1 MTKEEIIALTK
12 ENDIQFIRLQ
22 FTDIFGQPKNVTIS
36 QSQLDKALSGK
47 CMFDGSSIEGF
58 VRIEESDQYLHP
70 DLDSYTILPWHNKHG
85 RVARLICDIFTPENT
100 PFTGDPRYILR
111 RVTQQ
116 AAEMGFTFY
125 VGSECEF
132 FLFQTDE
139 NGKPTLQPH
148 DEAGYFDWGIV
159 DHGDVARRDI
169 CLALER
175 MGFEIEASHH
185 ECGPGQHEID
195 FKYAEALTAADNI
208 VTFKLAVKTVAQRHK
223 LHATFMPKPIFGEA
237 GSGMHINMSLF
248 RDGVNSFEQKDDTYG
263 LSPIAYQFLAGQLA
277 HISAITAVTNPL
289 INSYKRLASGY
300 EAPRYVAWSARNRSP
315 LVRVPSSRGPS
326 TRIELR
332 SPDPSC
338 NPYLALAVCLAAGL
352 DGIRRQLTPPPAV
365 DGNIFAMTDQER
377 EAAGIGHLPETLA
390 DAIRALKADQLIC
403 DTLGSHIT
411 ERYIDAKLKDW
422 DEYRTYVSD
431 WERKKYLITY

>member
-1 MTKEEIIALTK
+1 MTKNEIIKLTE

-36 QSQLDKALSGK
+36 ASQLEKALSGK

-58 VRIEESDQYLHP
+58 VRIEESDQYLQP

-85 RVARLICDIFTPENT
+85 KVARLVCDIYTTENK
-100 PFTGDPRYILR
+100 PFAGDPRYVLR
-111 RVTQQ
+111 KAVEE
-116 AAEMGFTFY
+116 AKKMGFTFY

-139 NGKPTLQPH
+139 NGKPTIQPH

-169 CLALER
+169 CLALEK

-195 FKYAEALTAADNI
+195 FKYAEALQAADNI
-208 VTFKLAVKTVAQRHK
+208 VTFKLAVKTVAQRHN
-223 LHATFMPKPIFGEA
+223 LHATFMPKPIFGIA

-248 RDGVNSFEQKDDTYG
+248 RDGVNAFEDKEDTYG
-263 LSPIAYQFLAGQLA
+263 LSKVAYQFMAGVIR
-277 HISAITAVTNPL
+277 HIDAITAVTNPL
-289 INSYKRLASGY
+289 INSYKRIASGY

-332 SPDPSC
+332 SPDPAC
-338 NPYLALAVCLAAGL
+338 NPYLALTVCLAAGI
-352 DGIRRQLTPPPAV
+352 DGIRKEMAPPPAV
-365 DGNIFAMTDQER
+365 DGNIFNMTDKER
-377 EAAGIGHLPETLA
+377 KEAGIGQLPETLA
-390 DAIRALKADQLIC
+390 DAIRALEADPLIC
-403 DTLGSHIT
+403 GALGPHIV
-411 ERYIDAKLKDW
+411 ERYIDAKQKEW
-422 DEYRTYVSD
+422 EEYRTYVSD
-431 WERKKYLITY
+431 WERRKYLTLY

>member
-70 DLDSYTILPWHNKHG
+70 DLDSYTILPWHSKHG
-85 RVARLICDIFTPENT
+85 RVARLICDIFTPENV
-100 PFTGDPRYILR
+100 PFSGDPRYILR

-169 CLALER
+169 CLALEK

-208 VTFKLAVKTVAQRHK
+208 VTFKLAVKTVAQRHN

-248 RDGVNSFEQKDDTYG
+248 KDGVNSFEQKDDAYG

-365 DGNIFAMTDQER
+365 DGNIFAMTDRER
-377 EAAGIGHLPETLA
+377 EAAGIGQLPETLA

-403 DTLGSHIT
+403 DTLGAHIK
-411 ERYIDAKLKDW
+411 ERYVDAKLKDW